1 MTEIVFKNFIS
12 LLSAGAFQRET
23 TLEPM
28 SKFKWYQLLRVAS
41 AYNVLDIV
49 SLEMVRQASK
59 RTSIIPQEVISSIK
73 EETSN
78 KSGALLKEK
87 TYEDFVRGVDKKFS
101 NFFIN
106 RRMNKLISN
115 EVRSIDLS
123 VPTLVFMDKLS
134 DCINEFLISGPNF
147 RSVIE
152 VGISLR
158 TKGDKIDF
166 IKINEWIKSLGMN
179 RMAGI
184 IGSYLIEIFGFTL
197 DEIPFIN
204 RVDSGLYK
212 KTYKLLKNSRN
223 NFKVDDTSEIESV
236 KIRELIGTI
245 NRPSTTVFRYF
256 LCCPVEAT
264 SRFLSN
270 ISKSLSNIEE

>member
-12 LLSAGAFQRET
+12 LLSAGAFQKDV

-28 SKFKWYQLLRVAS
+28 SRFKWYQLLRVAS
-41 AYNVLDIV
+41 AYNVLDIIT
-49 SLEMVRQASK
+49 LEMVRQASK
-59 RTSIIPQEVISSIK
+59 RALVIPQEVISSIK
-73 EETSN
+73 EETSD
-78 KSGALLKEK
+78 KDGALVKEK

-147 RSVIE
+147 RSIIE

-166 IKINEWIKSLGMN
+166 IKISEWIRSLGMTS
-179 RMAGI
+179 MANI

-197 DEIPFIN
+197 DEIPFID
-204 RVDSGLYK
+204 RVDGELYP

-223 NFKVDDTSEIESV
+223 NFKIDDTSEIESV
-236 KIRELIGTI
+236 KIRELIGPI
-245 NRPSTTVFRYF
+245 KRPSTTVFRYF
-256 LCCPVEAT
+256 LNCPVEAT